1 MTGQRRA
8 IWGGLALLAALAL
21 ALAPPPPQDTVDAV
35 GAKPAARPPTP
46 AGAGVR
52 QAPSTLP
59 PVARIL
65 PRADDVD
72 AALPRLWP
80 AAPVVAPVAAAPSS
94 RAPVPLALPAP
105 AAAPAA
111 PPLAYR
117 FVGRYADA
125 QRLGVILQGP
135 DGQVAVAH
143 VGETLGSDY
152 RVETI
157 VGNSMVLRYLPLDLP
172 QTLDIGVTR

>member
-1 MTGQRRA
+1 MTGRRRM
-8 IWGGLALLAALAL
+8 IWGGVVLLAVLAV
-21 ALAPPPPQDTVDAV
+21 AWAPAPPPDRVDAV
-35 GAKPAARPPTP
+35 LAKPTARPPGP
-46 AGAGVR
+46 AGPGAR
-52 QAPSTLP
+52 PAPAALP

-65 PRADDVD
+65 PRADDLD

-80 AAPVVAPVAAAPSS
+80 AP
-94 RAPVPLALPAP
+94 P
-105 AAAPAA
+105 AAARSASVPPVRLPETQAQAQPAAPAAA

-125 QRLGVILQGP
+125 DRLGVILQGP
-135 DGQVAVAH
+135 DGQVTLAH
-143 VGETLGSDY
+143 VGESLGSDY

>member
-1 MTGQRRA
+1 MTGRRWA

-21 ALAPPPPQDTVDAV
+21 AWAPAPPPDTVDAV
-35 GAKPAARPPTP
+35 VAQPSARPPAP
-46 AGAGVR
+46 AGAGAR
-52 QAPSTLP
+52 PAPASLP

-65 PRADDVD
+65 PRAGDLD

-80 AAPVVAPVAAAPSS
+80 AAPAVARVAPTPSV
-94 RAPVPLALPAP
+94 RMTLPLALPAP
-105 AAAPAA
+105 AAAPVA

-125 QRLGVILQGP
+125 DRLGVILQGP
-135 DGQVAVAH
+135 DGQVTVAH

>member
-1 MTGQRRA
+1 MNGRRQA
-8 IWGGLALLAALAL
+8 LWGGVALLAVLAVVW
-21 ALAPPPPQDTVDAV
+21 APAPPQDRLDRV
-35 GAKPAARPPTP
+35 AAGQSIRPPAP
-46 AGAGVR
+46 AGPRAWP
-52 QAPSTLP
+52 APALLP

-65 PRADDVD
+65 PRADAPD

-80 AAPVVAPVAAAPSS
+80 APPAVARSAADPAARLPVVQAPP
-94 RAPVPLALPAP
+94 ALV
-105 AAAPAA
+105 AAPAA

-125 QRLGVILQGP
+125 ERLGVILQGP
-135 DGQVAVAH
+135 DGQVTLAH
-143 VGETLGSDY
+143 VGETLGGDY

>member
-1 MTGQRRA
+1 MTGRRWA
-8 IWGGLALLAALAL
+8 IWGGLALLAVLAL
-21 ALAPPPPQDTVDAV
+21 AWAPAPPQDTVDAV
-35 GAKPAARPPTP
+35 VAQPAGRPPALADAGARPVP
-46 AGAGVR
+46 A
-52 QAPSTLP
+52 SLP

-65 PRADDVD
+65 PRAGDLD

-80 AAPVVAPVAAAPSS
+80 AAPAVALVAPSPSV
-94 RAPVPLALPAP
+94 RMALPLALPEP
-105 AAAPAA
+105 AAAPVA

-125 QRLGVILQGP
+125 DRLGVILQGP
-135 DGQVAVAH
+135 DGQVTVAH

>member
-1 MTGQRRA
+1 MIRRRWA
-8 IWGGLALLAALAL
+8 IWGGLALLAALAV
-21 ALAPPPPQDTVDAV
+21 AWAPAPPQDTVDAV
-35 GAKPAARPPTP
+35 GVKPAARRPTW

-52 QAPSTLP
+52 PAAALLP

-65 PRADDVD
+65 PRAGDLD

-80 AAPVVAPVAAAPSS
+80 AAPPVARVAPTPAARMPLP
-94 RAPVPLALPAP
+94 PVVSGP

-125 QRLGVILQGP
+125 ERLGVILQAP
-135 DGQVAVAH
+135 DGQVTLAH

>member
-1 MTGQRRA
+1 MTGPRWA
-8 IWGGLALLAALAL
+8 IWGGLALLAALAV
-21 ALAPPPPQDTVDAV
+21 ALAPAPSQDRVDAV
-35 GAKPAARPPTP
+35 VVKPAARSPTL

-52 QAPSTLP
+52 PAPASLP

-65 PRADDVD
+65 PRVGDLD

-80 AAPVVAPVAAAPSS
+80 APPVVARVAAVPSAS
-94 RAPVPLALPAP
+94 ISAPLALPAP
-105 AAAPAA
+105 AAAPVA

-125 QRLGVILQGP
+125 ERLGVILQGP
-135 DGQVAVAH
+135 DGQVTVAH

-152 RVETI
+152 RVEAI

>member
-1 MTGQRRA
+1 MTGRRWA

-21 ALAPPPPQDTVDAV
+21 ALAPAPPQDTVDSV
-35 GAKPAARPPTP
+35 GLKPAARPPMP

-52 QAPSTLP
+52 PAPVSLP
-59 PVARIL
+59 PVASIL
-65 PRADDVD
+65 PRADDLD

-80 AAPVVAPVAAAPSS
+80 APPPVARVAPVPSA
-94 RAPVPLALPAP
+94 RMPGPLALPVP
-105 AAAPAA
+105 AAAPVA

-125 QRLGVILQGP
+125 ERLGVILQAP
-135 DGQVAVAH
+135 DGQVTVAH
-143 VGETLGSDY
+143 VGEPLGSDY
-152 RVETI
+152 RVESI

>member
-1 MTGQRRA
+1 MTGRRWA
-8 IWGGLALLAALAL
+8 LWGGLALLAALAL
-21 ALAPPPPQDTVDAV
+21 AWAPAPPQDTVDAV
-35 GAKPAARPPTP
+35 RVKPSARPPVP

-52 QAPSTLP
+52 PASAPPP

-65 PRADDVD
+65 PRASDLD

-80 AAPVVAPVAAAPSS
+80 AAPAVARVAPTPSV
-94 RAPVPLALPAP
+94 RMTLPLALPAP
-105 AAAPAA
+105 AAAPVA

-125 QRLGVILQGP
+125 DRLGVILQGP
-135 DGQVAVAH
+135 DGQVTVAH